1 MKIKHLAL
9 ILFST
14 LGLAS
19 CVTTTFI
26 DYKAVSVPEEGG
38 TQFTQLTKEEDFAVG
53 PAVNEEYTTIRWYA
67 APLIAISPDGN
78 ELAFLGFKNNTTNVY
93 LKNTRGGTSL
103 IQRTFRNKIFDVS
116 YSQDGKFLLF
126 TENVDGNLNIYQINS
141 KEGSAVQQITTST
154 SDEVGGIYGYDNKI
168 YFSKAENAT
177 NSDGTA
183 TKRYYVWGFDV
194 SSSLFTQF
202 TEGFTPAP
210 LPDKKSVVITRN
222 NKTSGNGEIWLID
235 LEKGTEMQILANPK
249 IAYSSPQVSPDG
261 KKIVCVGISPKT
273 DNKPA
278 NLDIFTVNIDG
289 TGLTQL
295 TFHPGHD
302 VSPKW
307 SPDAKSI
314 YFLSQ
319 RANEKRAY
327 CVWNMNVR

>member
-1 MKIKHLAL
+1 
-9 ILFST
+9 
-14 LGLAS
+14 
-19 CVTTTFI
+19 
-26 DYKAVSVPEEGG
+26 
-38 TQFTQLTKEEDFAVG
+38 
-53 PAVNEEYTTIRWYA
+53 
-67 APLIAISPDGN
+67 
-78 ELAFLGFKNNTTNVY
+78 
-93 LKNTRGGTSL
+93 
-103 IQRTFRNKIFDVS
+103 
-116 YSQDGKFLLF
+116 
-126 TENVDGNLNIYQINS
+126 
-141 KEGSAVQQITTST
+141 
-154 SDEVGGIYGYDNKI
+154 
-168 YFSKAENAT
+168 
-177 NSDGTA
+177 
-183 TKRYYVWGFDV
+183 
-194 SSSLFTQF
+194 
-202 TEGFTPAP
+202 
-210 LPDKKSVVITRN
+210 VITRN
-222 NKTSGNGEIWLID
+222 NKTSGNGEIWIID